1 MDRSKFEA
9 FFYFLGFEVSIDIIP
24 GTDLLLV
31 IIINFVAFLTFH
43 KPNSKSQCHF
53 TSQRQS
59 PSSFYDTLVYLSL
72 IK

>member
-43 KPNSKSQCHF
+43 KPIAN
-53 TSQRQS
+53 
-59 PSSFYDTLVYLSL
+59 PSVILPVRGNPHLLFM
-72 IK
+72 IHWFICR